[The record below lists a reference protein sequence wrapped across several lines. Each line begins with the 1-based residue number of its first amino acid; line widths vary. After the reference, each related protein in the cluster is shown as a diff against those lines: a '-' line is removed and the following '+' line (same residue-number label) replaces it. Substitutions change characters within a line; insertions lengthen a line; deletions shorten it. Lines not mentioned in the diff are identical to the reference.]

1 MTGEFKMEQT
11 NHPKLIIILVNAGHS
26 EEVIALAREAGATG
40 ATILNARGEGAKHE
54 VFMGI
59 TVDSEKEMI
68 LCLADSDVADR
79 VLAAV
84 KEKAGIK
91 TSAHG
96 VCFTMPVEKT
106 IGISSTTMEA
116 K

>member
-1 MTGEFKMEQT
+1 MEQT
-11 NHPKLIIILVNAGHS
+11 KSTKLVIILVNAGHA
-26 EEVIALAREAGATG
+26 EDVIDLAREAGATG
-40 ATILNARGEGAKHE
+40 ATILNARGESAKHE

-68 LCLADSDVADR
+68 MILAESDVADR
-79 VLAAV
+79 ILAVV

-91 TSAHG
+91 TEAHG
-96 VCFTMPVEKT
+96 VAFSLPVDKT
-106 IGISSTTMEA
+106 VGIRTAVEA